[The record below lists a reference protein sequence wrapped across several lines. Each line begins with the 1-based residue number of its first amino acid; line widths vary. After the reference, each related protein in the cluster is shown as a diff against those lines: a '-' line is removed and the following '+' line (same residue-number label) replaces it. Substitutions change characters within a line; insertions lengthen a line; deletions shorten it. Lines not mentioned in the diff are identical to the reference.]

1 MSTGPRRT
9 NLHSEAFDLGGARLV
24 LDASCAINLL
34 GTGAAES
41 VLAAVPA
48 AVLIEKHPFRE
59 VRRHPIEGRDHT
71 SELDSLQRK
80 GLLEVVS
87 LSEAGNR
94 IFRDSGAASLD
105 LELDDGEAATI
116 AYVVSEGESNV
127 PVIDERKATR
137 LFKERWP
144 GRPIIDTVT
153 LFHTLLQCQQ
163 HSSRATRDAVYSALL
178 HARMQ
183 VAPSM
188 RPWVV
193 DLIGRQ
199 RASKCISLGPYR
211 DSRTKM

>member
-1 MSTGPRRT
+1 M
-9 NLHSEAFDLGGARLV
+9 HSEAIDLDRARLV
-24 LDASCAINLL
+24 LDASCAINIL

-41 VLAAVPA
+41 VLGTVPS
-48 AVLIEKHPFRE
+48 AVLIERHPFGE
-59 VRRHPIEGRDHT
+59 VRRHPIEGRDHA
-71 SELDSLQRK
+71 SELDSLQRE

-94 IFRDSGAASLD
+94 IFRGSGETSLD

-116 AYVVSEGESNV
+116 AYAVSEGESNV

-153 LFHTLLQCQQ
+153 LFQMLVQDRRL
-163 HSSRATRDAVYSALL
+163 SLRAAQDAVHSALL

-183 VAPSM
+183 VAPDV

-193 DLIGRQ
+193 NLIGQQ

-211 DSRTKM
+211 HPRAKT

>member
-1 MSTGPRRT
+1 M
-9 NLHSEAFDLGGARLV
+9 HSEAIDLDGARLV
-24 LDASCAINLL
+24 LDASCAINIL

-41 VLAAVPA
+41 VLGTVPS
-48 AVLIEKHPFRE
+48 AVLIERHPFRE

-71 SELDSLQRK
+71 SELDSLQRR

-94 IFRDSGAASLD
+94 IFRDSGETSLD

-116 AYVVSEGESNV
+116 AYAVSEGESNV

-144 GRPIIDTVT
+144 GRPIVDTVT
-153 LFHTLLQCQQ
+153 LFQMLVQ
-163 HSSRATRDAVYSALL
+163 HRRLSLRAARDAVHSALL

-193 DLIGRQ
+193 DLIGQQ

-211 DSRTKM
+211 YPRAKK

>member
-9 NLHSEAFDLGGARLV
+9 TLHSEAFDLDGARLV
-24 LDASCAINLL
+24 LDASCAINIL
-34 GTGAAES
+34 GTGAAAS
-41 VLAAVPA
+41 VLGTVPS
-48 AVLIEKHPFRE
+48 AVLIETHPFRE
-59 VRRHPIEGRDHT
+59 VRRHPIEGRDHA
-71 SELDSLQRK
+71 SELDSLQRT

-94 IFRDSGAASLD
+94 IFRDSGETSLD

-116 AYVVSEGESNV
+116 AYAVSEGGRNV

-153 LFHTLLQCQQ
+153 LFQTLVQDRRL
-163 HSSRATRDAVYSALL
+163 SLRAAQDAVHSALL

-183 VAPSM
+183 VAPGV

-193 DLIGRQ
+193 DLIGQQ

-211 DSRTKM
+211 HPRVKT

>member
-9 NLHSEAFDLGGARLV
+9 TLHSEAFDLGGTNLV

-34 GTGAAES
+34 GTGTAEL
-41 VLAAVPA
+41 VLRAIPA
-48 AVLIEKHPFRE
+48 AVLIEEHPFRE

-71 SELDSLQRK
+71 TELASLQRH

-94 IFRDSGAASLD
+94 IFRDSGETSLD

-116 AYVVSEGESNV
+116 AYAVSEGESTV

-137 LFKERWP
+137 LFKGRWR

-153 LFHTLLQCQQ
+153 LFQLLVR
-163 HSSRATRDAVYSALL
+163 HERLRSNEARDAIHSALL
-178 HARMQ
+178 YARMQ
-183 VAPSM
+183 VAPGM

-193 DLIGRQ
+193 DLIGQQ
-199 RASKCISLGPYR
+199 RASECPSLGSYR
-211 DSRTKM
+211 YL